1 MRRRA
6 DDTRRARAQDGC
18 MRFHLTRRP
27 RLVALV
33 AHVLTS
39 VGWFGVAV
47 LVAFLLVAAGSTGD
61 DPLAR
66 SLYRAVETS
75 VWLTVPLGALAAAT
89 GVVLGVGTKW
99 GLARYWWVVIK
110 EVAVV
115 PVVVTDLLVVAPA
128 ARDGAQGHLSGP
140 LLAPAIAHVM
150 LLGLA
155 TMVSLAKPFG
165 RTARGRRG
173 EPATVAAPR

>member
-1 MRRRA
+1 
-6 DDTRRARAQDGC
+6 

-47 LVAFLLVAAGSTGD
+47 LVVFLLVAAGSTGD
-61 DPLAR
+61 DALAR

-75 VWLTVPLGALAAAT
+75 VWLTVPIGVLAAAT
-89 GVVLGVGTKW
+89 GVVLGLGTKW

-128 ARDGAQGHLSGP
+128 AHDGAQGQLSGR
-140 LLAPAIAHVM
+140 LLDPAIADVVV
-150 LLGLA
+150 LGLA
-155 TMVSLAKPFG
+155 TVVSLVKPFG

-173 EPATVAAPR
+173 EPATVATPR

>member
-1 MRRRA
+1 
-6 DDTRRARAQDGC
+6 

-27 RLVALV
+27 RLVVLA
-33 AHVLTS
+33 AHVLAS

-61 DPLAR
+61 DALAR

-75 VWLTVPLGALAAAT
+75 VWLTVPLGAVAAAT
-89 GVVLGVGTKW
+89 GVVLGLGTKW

-128 ARDGAQGHLSGP
+128 AHEGAQGQLSGR
-140 LLAPAIAHVM
+140 LLDPAIAHVVV
-150 LLGLA
+150 LGLA
-155 TMVSLAKPFG
+155 TVVSLVKPFG

-173 EPATVAAPR
+173 EPAADATSR

>member
-1 MRRRA
+1 
-6 DDTRRARAQDGC
+6 

-27 RLVALV
+27 RLVVLI
-33 AHVLTS
+33 AHVLAS

-47 LVAFLLVAAGSTGD
+47 LVAFLLVAAGITGD
-61 DPLAR
+61 DVLAR

-75 VWLTVPLGALAAAT
+75 VWLTVPLGAVAAGT
-89 GVVLGVGTKW
+89 GVVLGLGTKW

-128 ARDGAQGHLSGP
+128 AHDGAQGQLSGR
-140 LLAPAIAHVM
+140 LLDPAIAHVVV
-150 LLGLA
+150 LGIA
-155 TMVSLAKPFG
+155 TVVSLAKPFG
-165 RTARGRRG
+165 RTPRGRRG
-173 EPATVAAPR
+173 EPATTTAA